1 MFFFTNLELLSFIVE
16 YAVVFFHLNTNY
28 RNVFSW
34 LFNRTV
40 FEMTASFCQTK
51 RNPKLFSK
59 CVLFSSSMCFR
70 CQNYSP
76 FSQLGNSFFCLN
88 REWHATINLWHP
100 PLSNYIHMNFSPQ
113 STVLFFSGG
122 ENAKKKEQQYVSEC
136 PVNLLG
142 FSFRQP
148 PTM

>member
-51 RNPKLFSK
+51 RNPKLFCK

-76 FSQLGNSFFCLN
+76 FSQLGNSFFLFKPRMARDDKSLAPPAVQLHPHELFPPIDHSLLFWWRKCEKE
-88 REWHATINLWHP
+88 RTICQRMP
-100 PLSNYIHMNFSPQ
+100 
-113 STVLFFSGG
+113 
-122 ENAKKKEQQYVSEC
+122 C
-136 PVNLLG
+136 
-142 FSFRQP
+142 
-148 PTM
+148 

>member
-1 MFFFTNLELLSFIVE
+1 MFFFTNLELFSFIVE

-76 FSQLGNSFFCLN
+76 FSQLGNSFFLFKP
-88 REWHATINLWHP
+88 RMARDDKSLAPPAVQLHP
-100 PLSNYIHMNFSPQ
+100 HELFPPIDRS
-113 STVLFFSGG
+113 LFFWWRKC
-122 ENAKKKEQQYVSEC
+122 EKERTTICQRMPC
-136 PVNLLG
+136 
-142 FSFRQP
+142 
-148 PTM
+148 

>member
-1 MFFFTNLELLSFIVE
+1 
-16 YAVVFFHLNTNY
+16 
-28 RNVFSW
+28 
-34 LFNRTV
+34 
-40 FEMTASFCQTK
+40 
-51 RNPKLFSK
+51 
-59 CVLFSSSMCFR
+59 
-70 CQNYSP
+70 
-76 FSQLGNSFFCLN
+76 
-88 REWHATINLWHP
+88 
-100 PLSNYIHMNFSPQ
+100 MNFSPQ

>member
-1 MFFFTNLELLSFIVE
+1 VKTLEAQNGLTRFCLSNSARWFFQNCFPYINWLRLTPTGLTKQLHPLSPTAPSTQQTLKKTKNMFFFTNLELLSFIVE

-76 FSQLGNSFFCLN
+76 FSQLGNSFF
-88 REWHATINLWHP
+88 
-100 PLSNYIHMNFSPQ
+100 F
-113 STVLFFSGG
+113 V
-122 ENAKKKEQQYVSEC
+122 
-136 PVNLLG
+136 
-142 FSFRQP
+142 
-148 PTM
+148 